1 MFMNKLFKKKKGE
14 NLVKMISRASSE
26 YELKDTY
33 QGITL
38 DQVEG
43 TLGAIGRHSPDIK
56 DVIWCL
62 LIDDVPSLFSKAKHN
77 KLCDGATTAQ
87 IATFV
92 GVLMRKGEKL
102 DREGRD
108 YWIKPLR
115 ELGAIEACT
124 YSPGV
129 GFLPGHL
136 VPKSPNSAYKI
147 APGFLDLIKAY
158 GSKEFKEHMEK
169 WISSDSVRARLK
181 IQADL
186 ETVARSS
193 SGGNSHKDLI
203 NASIEVYTKNYL
215 PGYIL
220 IYKDDSDGDRIT
232 DEEQA
237 LMKKYNIELGIA
249 DSFPDVILYNE
260 KLDSLWFIEAVTSD
274 GEVDEHK
281 LAGLKAIC
289 TNSGKSFA
297 GSTTTYMTWK
307 AFAQRQQ
314 SVRNLA
320 NTSMVWIYEDPEK
333 QLKVEH
339 LK

>member
-1 MFMNKLFKKKKGE
+1 MFMDKLFKKEKGE
-14 NLVKMISRASSE
+14 NLTKMILRASSK
-26 YELKDTY
+26 YKLKDTY
-33 QGITL
+33 QGISL
-38 DQVEG
+38 DQVDG
-43 TLGAIGRHSPDIK
+43 VLTAIDRYSPDIK

-62 LIDDVPSLFSKAKHN
+62 LIDDIPSMFGTAKGYKFS
-77 KLCDGATTAQ
+77 DGATTAQ

-92 GVLMRKGEKL
+92 GVLMRKSDKL

-124 YSPGV
+124 FSSSE

-136 VPKSPNSAYKI
+136 VAKSPNSCYRL
-147 APGFLDLIKAY
+147 APSFIDLLKAY
-158 GSKEFKEHMEK
+158 GSKGFKAQLKK
-169 WISSDSVRARLK
+169 WISGDSIRTRLK

-186 ETVARSS
+186 EATAKSS
-193 SGGNSHKDLI
+193 LSGNSHKDLI
-203 NASIEVYTKNYL
+203 DASIKIYAKNYL
-215 PGYIL
+215 PDYIL
-220 IYKDDSDGDRIT
+220 IYKDDSDGDRIN
-232 DEEQA
+232 DEERA
-237 LMKKYNIELGIA
+237 LMKKHKIQLGLS
-249 DSFPDVILYNE
+249 DSFPDVILYNQ
-260 KLDSLWFIEAVTSD
+260 KKDALWFIEAVTSD

-289 TNSGKSFA
+289 EKSKKVFA

-320 NTSMVWIYEDPEK
+320 DTSLVWILEDPEK
-333 QLKVEH
+333 QLKVDH